1 VGPGYGKP
9 VAPNRCH
16 YEGRFYVPPAR
27 NVRERFQQ
35 NVAALDVRDIGLLA
49 LAKSGQHAAL
59 FVHELDAEA
68 RAPPIA
74 PLRAAQRRQNTLR
87 LNLADALQVFEQ
99 LALLGGQLRF
109 ARQIAIDKRTVCRV
123 DFTAPGTI
131 SVTQAFA
138 DGTPVQSETITL
150 PPDVQYVVVAGM
162 PSPPTP
168 TPDNIGNGKIAI
180 DFDRAG
186 GGSGTTIYFQPDG
199 SALDAAGRSNDGVI
213 YVARPNELS
222 GARAITLLGTT
233 GRIRGWRLG
242 PRPGGGVVWQ

>member
-1 VGPGYGKP
+1 LVRKRKSQAGFSLTEIVVTLGVLMVGGA
-9 VAPNRCH
+9 VAVMNIS
-16 YEGRFYVPPAR
+16 GA
-27 NVRERFQQ
+27 VRGSHVET
-35 NVAALDVRDIGLLA
+35 AY
-49 LAKSGQHAAL
+49 
-59 FVHELDAEA
+59 
-68 RAPPIA
+68 
-74 PLRAAQRRQNTLR
+74 QNTL
-87 LNLADALQVFEQ
+87 N
-99 LALLGGQLRF
+99 QLRF

-123 DFTAPGTI
+123 DFTAPGTV

-138 DGTPVQSETITL
+138 DGTPVQTETITL
-150 PPDVQYVVVAGM
+150 PPDVQYVVVTGM

-180 DFDRAG
+180 DFDRAA

-222 GARAITLLGTT
+222 GVRAITLLGTT

-242 PRPGGGVVWQ
+242 PRPGGGVVWE